1 MAFRSINP
9 YLKDYVSRDYAGT
22 VSDGPVR
29 LDCSLGVNSDLL
41 GNVIFDRLHGFR
53 QKSVFHEGSRK
64 TVISEGNYEE
74 IKYYPHDD
82 SIISSLVSWYK
93 RHGLGTDWLT
103 EDYFL
108 LGNGSYGI
116 LEGINLLCLTRNRT
130 VLGHAP
136 QFTAYVDHVY
146 CTGSS
151 YRAVPLEEKDNY
163 RFPAEAY
170 LASMNDGI
178 DLYIIENPNNP
189 TGQSIPSED
198 MRRIALKALEL
209 NSLLIVDEAYAE
221 YLPYEDSAINL
232 IRDFPNVIVTR
243 SFSKGWGMAG
253 LRLGYA
259 AASPE
264 TDVLLQL
271 KKVQLS
277 FQANALARAL
287 AKAALDSD
295 LENPDDPFGVR
306 QVFEHKQLLLSE
318 IRKYNERFGKQLL
331 VAETHPNT
339 PIMMLYVRTADPS
352 FHLYGYLLSK
362 GLLTV
367 NCETFVGLG
376 PNSVRLMLPEE
387 EHMGLLLEI
396 ICESVRD
403 LP

>member
-1 MAFRSINP
+1 MTFKSINN
-9 YLKDYVSRDYAGT
+9 YLKEYISKDYAGAA
-22 VSDGPVR
+22 VECPYR
-29 LDCSLGVNSDLL
+29 LDCSLGVNTDLL

-53 QKSVFHEGSRK
+53 QKTVLHEGSRK
-64 TVISEGNYEE
+64 TVISEGNYSE

-82 SIISSLVSWYK
+82 SITASLSSWYR
-93 RHGLGTDWLT
+93 RHGVGEDWLT

-116 LEGINLLCLTRNRT
+116 LEGINLMCLTRGRT

-151 YRAVPLEEKDNY
+151 YQYIRLAEEDNY
-163 RFPAEAY
+163 RFRA
-170 LASMNDGI
+170 
-178 DLYIIENPNNP
+178 DLYLDAMDGSQDLFIIENPNNP
-189 TGQSIPSED
+189 TGQSIPLPD
-198 MRRIALKALEL
+198 MKKIAQKALDL
-209 NSLLIVDEAYAE
+209 KTLLVVDEAYAE

-232 IRDFPNVIVTR
+232 VRVFPNVIVTR

-259 AASPE
+259 VASPA
-264 TDVLLQL
+264 TDVLHQL
-271 KKVQLS
+271 IKVLLP

-306 QVFEHKQLLLSE
+306 QVFERKHLLISE
-318 IRKYNERFGKQLL
+318 IRRYNEAFGKQLC
-331 VAETHPNT
+331 VAETHPAT
-339 PIMMLYVRTADPS
+339 PIMMLYVRSGCDD
-352 FHLYGYLLSK
+352 FNLYGHLLSK

-367 NCETFVGLG
+367 SCGTYEGLG
-376 PNSVRLMLPEE
+376 PNAVRLMLPEE
-387 EHMGLLLEI
+387 EHMNLLLEI
-396 ICESVRD
+396 MRESVRD